1 MFKHNTSFRRMAVVV
16 VFKLYVTGDV
26 GESKLLNVL
35 YVSKF

>member
-1 MFKHNTSFRRMAVVV
+1 MFKHNTSFRRMAVV